1 DGINDVEMIRD
12 AHLGVA
18 MLNGVDEVKAVCKDM
33 TKYSHDEDG
42 IARYLL
48 IGNRIGREGVN
59 CAFLCFFE
67 RFDFLGANLPSR
79 KI

>member
-42 IARYLL
+42 IARYL
-48 IGNRIGREGVN
+48 IEY
-59 CAFLCFFE
+59 F
-67 RFDFLGANLPSR
+67 NL
-79 KI
+79 KEKE